1 MSQRA
6 STWAFAWTA
15 FFVALHGYRALG
27 GNLPDDGWV
36 VTAIVIAMS
45 AAGLMVPAAVA
56 RGWGGRR
63 ARRILVALMWAAA
76 AVLAARGAIGLLDDL
91 LRGTGLLETGLT
103 GPSDEQWLGT
113 ADPSTYT
120 MWSTVAIDA
129 YFAIG
134 GSVFAWAACAALQPD
149 PRPDLEPGAALLAR
163 RELGQP
169 PFRAVVRAAEDRAV
183 RRLEPEHAEAGR
195 RVDPL
200 PEPRHRRRVPANLN
214 L

>member
-15 FFVALHGYRALG
+15 AFVALHGYWALG
-27 GNLPDDGWV
+27 GDLGFGDEQSALPNAGRVFTV
-36 VTAIVIAMS
+36 VVIAMF
-45 AAGLMVPAAVA
+45 AAGLVVPAAVV

-63 ARRILVALMWAAA
+63 ARRMLVAVMWAAA
-76 AVLAARGAIGLLDDL
+76 GVLAARGAIGLLDDL
-91 LRGTGLLETGLT
+91 LRGTGLL
-103 GPSDEQWLGT
+103 GT
-113 ADPSTYT
+113 ADPSPYT
-120 MWSTVAIDA
+120 MWSAVAIDA

-149 PRPDLEPGAALLAR
+149 PRPDFEPGAALLPR
-163 RELGQP
+163 RELWEP
-169 PFRAVVRAAEDRAV
+169 PFRPVVRAAEDRAV
-183 RRLEPEHAEAGR
+183 GGLEPEHAEAGR